1 MPYKKGKLKRS
12 SSRNKASSFNRTKK
26 DKRSHQDSKLKLC
39 GKRTLG
45 SCKVRKNRKRR
56 KLGY

>member
-12 SSRNKASSFNRTKK
+12 SSKKASSFNQSKK
-26 DKRSHQDSKLKLC
+26 QKRSHQDGKLKLC

>member
-1 MPYKKGKLKRS
+1 MPYKKGKLKR
-12 SSRNKASSFNRTKK
+12 RNKASSFNRTKR

-39 GKRTLG
+39 GKKTLG